1 MIRLFILDFRSS
13 STRGRCKHGII
24 GAQQEGGV
32 LPEVTFRYPDIPK
45 TRSLL
50 INHKQSCFL
59 WFRQHRTFRTAL
71 LRYCFVVI

>member
-32 LPEVTFRYPDIPK
+32 LPEVTFPIQTSQRLDLY
-45 TRSLL
+45 L
-50 INHKQSCFL
+50 
-59 WFRQHRTFRTAL
+59 
-71 LRYCFVVI
+71 